1 MLNKSNKSLNLHG
14 LLRIVPLFFPFFS
27 PLFDVDTNFIYF
39 SHWINMK
46 TIFVYIGASDSTSSH
61 KNVHINFFFHQINH
75 KILLLIWYEK
85 KRNKK
90 TNDGAFIKSRK
101 KISKYFS
108 LELFAEIK
116 FFLFTLVLSW
126 SYHDNKVLE
135 FQDSKLIQLTASW
148 FPFHEKHASKVIISQ
163 YAGIPGGVVS
173 MFLWAISCI
182 NSKVNEKSHANST
195 KQSTMNQKCQ

>member
-1 MLNKSNKSLNLHG
+1 MCTL
-14 LLRIVPLFFPFFS
+14 I
-27 PLFDVDTNFIYF
+27 
-39 SHWINMK
+39 
-46 TIFVYIGASDSTSSH
+46 
-61 KNVHINFFFHQINH
+61 FFFIRSTI
-75 KILLLIWYEK
+75 KFYCWSDTKK

-90 TNDGAFIKSRK
+90 TNDGAFIKPRK

-148 FPFHEKHASKVIISQ
+148 FPFHEKHASKAIISQ

-173 MFLWAISCI
+173 IFQWAISCN

-195 KQSTMNQKCQ
+195 KQSTMKKKCQ